1 MSIIRA
7 LQEYLKQFENME
19 MMIVSTDGTG
29 SAVPGYA
36 VAPAGNSRTVEDIAG
51 NRTYINNYI
60 FYAREYV
67 TSEIERQENYD
78 FLDAFFEW
86 IEDNDK
92 KGVYPQITGYTVENI
107 SATNILLFDVGE
119 DGRGTYQIQI
129 KLNLQKKRRVK

>member
-7 LQEYLKQFENME
+7 LQEYLKQFEGME

-36 VAPAGNSRTVEDIAG
+36 VAPAGNSRTVEDIIG

-78 FLDAFFEW
+78 FLDVFFEW
-86 IEDNDK
+86 IEDNDNN
-92 KGVYPQITGYTVENI
+92 GVYPQITGYTVENI
-107 SATNILLFDVGE
+107 NATNVLLFDVGE

-129 KLNLQKKRRVK
+129 KLTLAKEKGE